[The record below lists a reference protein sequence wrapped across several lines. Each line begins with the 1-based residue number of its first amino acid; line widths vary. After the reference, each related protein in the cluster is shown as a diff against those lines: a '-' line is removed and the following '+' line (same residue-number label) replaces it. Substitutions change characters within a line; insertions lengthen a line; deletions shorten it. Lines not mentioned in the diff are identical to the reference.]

1 MTVGLSGQSFTASQ
15 GTAKAPN
22 ETAILSGVSIT
33 FSQGTAQGISSQE
46 ATLTG
51 QSFSASLGTVL
62 QYQTM

>member
-1 MTVGLSGQSFTASQ
+1 MTIGLSGQSFTASQ

-22 ETAILSGVSIT
+22 ETANHLVYQLT

-51 QSFSASLGTVL
+51 QSFSASL
-62 QYQTM
+62 

>member
-1 MTVGLSGQSFTASQ
+1 MTIGLSGQSFTASQ

-22 ETAILSGVSIT
+22 ETAILSGVSAT

-51 QSFSASLGTVL
+51 QSFSL
-62 QYQTM
+62 